1 MDSDI
6 QTICR
11 SLLTE
16 YLVHN
21 CYKNTAKAFL
31 GEVKKLNSCV
41 DNGATSNGNG
51 VHQGKMTQC
60 IYRRV
65 VVSKTLIADIMDIDH
80 DTTTTTTTNG
90 NTASTTGTHTH
101 THTFDHDELILIHC
115 LEGDSIGKYTWSL
128 LDARKGKS
136 G

>member
-41 DNGATSNGNG
+41 DNGTTASNGNG
-51 VHQGKMTQC
+51 VQHIGKLRLSLCM
-60 IYRRV
+60 RVV
-65 VVSKTLIADIMDIDH
+65 VVSKTSFWLIADVMDIDH
-80 DTTTTTTTNG
+80 DTNG
-90 NTASTTGTHTH
+90 NTASTTGTHAH
-101 THTFDHDELILIHC
+101 AHP
-115 LEGDSIGKYTWSL
+115 LEII
-128 LDARKGKS
+128 
-136 G
+136 